1 MKELFNVCSNPP
13 LFQFVLLTYFNLVP
27 GSLIFPPPE
36 AREKREFSLA
46 PGGGNVRD
54 PGSEVVLTYA
64 TAQLGIVRET
74 RVSSTNTN
82 RK

>member
-1 MKELFNVCSNPP
+1 MFVAILLCFNLCS
-13 LFQFVLLTYFNLVP
+13 LLTSTSFPL
-27 GSLIFPPPE
+27 SLIFPPPG

-46 PGGGNVRD
+46 PGGGKMRD

-64 TAQLGIVRET
+64 TVHLGIARET
-74 RVSSTNTN
+74 QVSSTNTN